1 MKKMKRFVAL
11 ALSVVMVLAMSV
23 MAFADETSQTFTIT
37 APDND
42 HTYEVYQIF
51 TGKLTTEQVDGETK
65 QILSDVKWGKN
76 GTGTEGT
83 TVDSDTLN
91 AIKNV
96 TGDDTAKLAVISNY
110 VNLVESEK
118 YGQVSKDNNLQN
130 VPAGYYLIKD
140 VNGSQEN
147 KDDSYTKYIVQVV
160 GDVTITPKADKPSVE
175 KKVQENK
182 KHQQNDGYG
191 TGYNDTADYSIGD
204 DVPFELIGTVPDM
217 SQYEKYKY
225 TFHDTLSEAFDNV
238 DVSTIKVY
246 VADNKAGTNEEE
258 ITNSFNITS
267 SGNQITVSTDNLK
280 AIKGVS
286 TGKYIIVRYSATLNS
301 NAAIGQGT
309 VGETG
314 QGNINKVYLS
324 YSNNPNQGGE
334 GEEGKT
340 PEDQVIVFT
349 YKLDTTKVDGAD
361 KSKKL
366 QGVTFKLYKGTDNNK
381 KWAQV
386 TDGKLSGWTDDEE
399 KATVLT
405 SDKDGLFSV
414 AGLDAGTYYLHEV
427 ATLAGYNKLENDVEV
442 VITANTS
449 NGQNGNA
456 QVTELTE
463 INVTADGKA
472 GTGTVGTGKAEI
484 TVANNK
490 GSNLPSTGGIGTT
503 IFYIVGG
510 ILMVGAA
517 VLLITKRRAEN

>member
-1 MKKMKRFVAL
+1 MKKMKRLVAL

-51 TGKLTTEQVDGETK
+51 TAKLTSENNE

-76 GTGTEGT
+76 GKGIQGA
-83 TVDSDTLN
+83 TVDANILKD
-91 AIKNV
+91 IKDA
-96 TGDDTAKLAVISNY
+96 TGNDSAKLEIISNY
-110 VNLVESEK
+110 VTLTAENK
-118 YGQVSKDNNLQN
+118 YGTVSKGHNLEN

-160 GDVTITPKADKPSVE
+160 GDVTIAPKADKPSVE
-175 KKVQENK
+175 KKVKENK
-182 KHQQNDGYG
+182 KYQQNEGYG

-204 DVPFELIGTVPDM
+204 AVPFELIGKVPDM
-217 SQYEKYKY
+217 SQYATYKY
-225 TFHDTLSEAFDNV
+225 TFHDTLSVAFNNV
-238 DVSTIKVY
+238 DRNAIKVY
-246 VADNKAGTNEEE
+246 VADDKVGTSETE
-258 ITNSFNITS
+258 ITGFFTITS
-267 SGNQITVSTDNLK
+267 SDNQITVSTENLK
-280 AIKGVS
+280 GIKGVS
-286 TGKYIIVRYSATLNS
+286 GGKYIIVRYSATLNS
-301 NAAIGQGT
+301 NAAIGQET

-334 GEEGKT
+334 GEEGRT

-349 YKLDTTKVDGAD
+349 YKLDTTKVDGANQN
-361 KSKKL
+361 KL
-366 QGVTFKLYKGTDNNK
+366 QGVTFKLYKETDDNK

-386 TDGKLSGWTDDEE
+386 TDGKLSGWTDNEAA
-399 KATVLT
+399 ATVLT
-405 SDKDGLFSV
+405 SDANGLFSV

-427 ATLAGYNKLENDVEV
+427 ATLPGYNKLENDVNV
-442 VITANTS
+442 AIAANTS
-449 NGQNGNA
+449 NGQNGEG
-456 QVTELTE
+456 QVEELTE
-463 INVTADGKA
+463 IKVTADGKN
-472 GTGTVGTGKAEI
+472 GTGDASTGTAAI

-503 IFYIVGG
+503 IFYIIGG

-517 VLLITKRRAEN
+517 ILLITKRRAEN